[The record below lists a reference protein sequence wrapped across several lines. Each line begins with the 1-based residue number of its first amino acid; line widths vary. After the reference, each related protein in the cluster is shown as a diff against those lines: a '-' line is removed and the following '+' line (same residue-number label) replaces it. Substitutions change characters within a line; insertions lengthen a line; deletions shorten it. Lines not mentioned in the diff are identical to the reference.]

1 MSSNYQKQ
9 FQKDYENLVFEV
21 ADSKKLIKN
30 LTSTIKVLNETIVNM
45 NTSIEKIVTYGNE
58 LKAVSMLLVH
68 RVPASM
74 DQVVDFMKLITD
86 GVFNLTK
93 GTIANWSNS
102 LSAKLDGF
110 IGEIFQGLHNSVY
123 VHTDESPIN

>member
-1 MSSNYQKQ
+1 
-9 FQKDYENLVFEV
+9 
-21 ADSKKLIKN
+21 
-30 LTSTIKVLNETIVNM
+30 
-45 NTSIEKIVTYGNE
+45 
-58 LKAVSMLLVH
+58 MLLVH

-93 GTIANWSNS
+93 GAIANWSNS

-110 IGEIFQGLHNSVY
+110 RVLFKFYI
-123 VHTDESPIN
+123 